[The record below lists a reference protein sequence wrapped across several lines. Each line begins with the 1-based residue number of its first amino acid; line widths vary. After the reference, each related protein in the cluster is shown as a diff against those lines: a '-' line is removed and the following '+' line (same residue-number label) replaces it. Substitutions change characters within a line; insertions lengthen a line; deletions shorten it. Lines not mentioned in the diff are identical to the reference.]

1 MAEVEYP
8 RENYSSNFEYYYHA
22 DEYGKELLEK
32 MRSNGFIVDSI
43 PYYSLPNISK
53 SFGNYR
59 MGTMQSNF
67 YVWFFSELEQP
78 DNMITE
84 LAEICPNFVQVIS
97 DAVAAREHKGIKEYS
112 DKSLDFIKE
121 NLVDC
126 VNQIVDLMIRR
137 GLY

>member
-1 MAEVEYP
+1 
-8 RENYSSNFEYYYHA
+8 
-22 DEYGKELLEK
+22 
-32 MRSNGFIVDSI
+32 
-43 PYYSLPNISK
+43 
-53 SFGNYR
+53 
-59 MGTMQSNF
+59 MQSNF